1 MELGYISKA
10 IDIQKENKISN
21 YQYNKMR
28 RKHRKELIDLAKE
41 DQDFDYEYLHNLVV
55 VKLKNMYEFY
65 SQGHVEFLAESDLNQ
80 ILETLE
86 YAINI
91 ADKIDMVPEPTKIK
105 ELYQEFYEYI
115 GQNIMLWWY

>member
-10 IDIQKENKISN
+10 IDIQKENEISN

-65 SQGHVEFLAESDLNQ
+65 SQGHAEFLAESYLNQ

-86 YAINI
+86 HAINI
-91 ADKIDMVPEPTKIK
+91 SDKIDMVPEPTRIK

>member
-28 RKHRKELIDLAKE
+28 HKHRKELIDLAKE
-41 DQDFDYEYLHNLVV
+41 DQDFDYEYLHSLVV

-65 SQGHVEFLAESDLNQ
+65 SQGHAEFLSELDLNQ

>member
-10 IDIQKENKISN
+10 IDIDKGNEISN

-28 RKHRKELIDLAKE
+28 RKHRKELIKLAKE
-41 DQDFDYEYLHNLVV
+41 DQDFDYEYLHSLVV

-65 SQGHVEFLAESDLNQ
+65 SQGHAEFLVESDLNQ

-86 YAINI
+86 HAINI
-91 ADKIDMVPEPTKIK
+91 ADKIDMVPEPTRIK

>member
-10 IDIQKENKISN
+10 INIDKKNEVSN

-28 RKHRKELIDLAKE
+28 RRHRKELIKLAKE
-41 DQDFDYEYLHNLVV
+41 DQDFDYEYLHSLVV

-65 SQGHVEFLAESDLNQ
+65 FQGHAGFLSESDLNQ

-86 YAINI
+86 HAINI
-91 ADKIDMVPEPTKIK
+91 SDKIDNVYDSMRTK

-115 GQNIMLWWY
+115 GKNIMLWWY

>member
-10 IDIQKENKISN
+10 INIDKENEISN

-28 RKHRKELIDLAKE
+28 RKHRKKLINLAKK
-41 DQDFDYEYLHNLVV
+41 DQDFDYEYLHSLVAT
-55 VKLKNMYEFY
+55 KLKNMYEFY
-65 SQGHVEFLAESDLNQ
+65 SHGHAEFLSESDLNQ

-86 YAINI
+86 HAINI
-91 ADKIDMVPEPTKIK
+91 SDKIDMVLEPTRMK

>member
-10 IDIQKENKISN
+10 IDIQKENEISN

-28 RKHRKELIDLAKE
+28 RKHRKELIKLAKK
-41 DQDFDYEYLHNLVV
+41 DQDFDYEYLHSLVV

-65 SQGHVEFLAESDLNQ
+65 SQGHAEFLVESDLNQ

-86 YAINI
+86 HAINI
-91 ADKIDMVPEPTKIK
+91 SDKIDMVPEPTRIK

>member
-1 MELGYISKA
+1 
-10 IDIQKENKISN
+10 
-21 YQYNKMR
+21 MR

>member
-10 IDIQKENKISN
+10 IDIQKENEISN

-28 RKHRKELIDLAKE
+28 RKHRKELIKLAKE

-65 SQGHVEFLAESDLNQ
+65 SQGHAEFLAESDLNQ

-86 YAINI
+86 HAINI
-91 ADKIDMVPEPTKIK
+91 ADKIDMVPEPTRVK

>member
-1 MELGYISKA
+1 MELGYISKV
-10 IDIQKENKISN
+10 IDIDKGSEMSN
-21 YQYNKMR
+21 HQYNKMR
-28 RKHRKELIDLAKE
+28 RKHRKELIKLAKE
-41 DQDFDYEYLHNLVV
+41 DQDFDYEYLHSLVV

-65 SQGHVEFLAESDLNQ
+65 SQGHTEFLTESDLNQ

-86 YAINI
+86 HAINI
-91 ADKIDMVPEPTKIK
+91 ADKIDMVPEPTRIK

>member
-10 IDIQKENKISN
+10 IDIQKENEISN

-28 RKHRKELIDLAKE
+28 RKHRKELIKLAKK
-41 DQDFDYEYLHNLVV
+41 DQDFDYEYLHSLVV

-65 SQGHVEFLAESDLNQ
+65 SQGHAEFLVESDLNQ

-86 YAINI
+86 HAINI
-91 ADKIDMVPEPTKIK
+91 SDKIDMVPEPTRVK

>member
-1 MELGYISKA
+1 
-10 IDIQKENKISN
+10 
-21 YQYNKMR
+21 MR

-65 SQGHVEFLAESDLNQ
+65 SQGHAEFLAESDLNQ
-80 ILETLE
+80 ILETIE
-86 YAINI
+86 HAINI
-91 ADKIDMVPEPTKIK
+91 SDKIDMVSEPTRIK

>member
-10 IDIQKENKISN
+10 IDIDKGNEISN

-28 RKHRKELIDLAKE
+28 RKHRKELIKLAKE
-41 DQDFDYEYLHNLVV
+41 DQDFDYEYLHSLVV

-65 SQGHVEFLAESDLNQ
+65 SQGHAEFLVESDLNQ

-86 YAINI
+86 HAINI
-91 ADKIDMVPEPTKIK
+91 ADKIDMVPEPTRVK

-115 GQNIMLWWY
+115 GKNIMLWWY